1 LSTGTD
7 TRPAPRP
14 AKGGDGSLPS
24 RQTATAA
31 QRPPALPAEAPSPV
45 PSAIVTDDRGL
56 VCAVSAHLDQL
67 GLDTS
72 PERIGRHWTELF
84 PAFRRLPAYPGSG
97 DDDFVVLIESTRT
110 AFRVTRIQLRGG
122 EDGDA
127 GALLLLRPVE
137 QAGCEAGL
145 MCSLST
151 LSQIASK
158 VAHEINN
165 PLTTISGWM
174 QIFLADAGPEDP
186 IREQFASI
194 QEELDRIS
202 RIVERLVDFAQHP
215 KSETELLDLNELV
228 RNITAFLA
236 YQMQHAN
243 VAMETDLSPLVGVV
257 EGNPSELK
265 QVFLNLML
273 NARHAMP
280 EGGWL
285 RVTTRVS
292 PDGAN
297 AEVRFIDTGHGVP
310 AEVQDRVFELHFT
323 TRGDEGGNGIGLA
336 LSRGI
341 VERVKGQLELEATSP
356 DGTTFLVRLPL
367 SRTS

>member
-1 LSTGTD
+1 MGTD
-7 TRPAPRP
+7 TRPAPQALR
-14 AKGGDGSLPS
+14 SS
-24 RQTATAA
+24 AA
-31 QRPPALPAEAPSPV
+31 DETAEAPSPV

-97 DDDFVVLIESTRT
+97 DDDFVVLVESTRS
-110 AFRVTRIQLRGG
+110 AFRVTRIALRGG

-127 GALLLLRPVE
+127 GGPAGVPAGVLLLRPVE
-137 QAGCEAGL
+137 QAGCETGL
-145 MCSLST
+145 LCSLST
-151 LSQIASK
+151 LSQVASR

-174 QIFLADAGPEDP
+174 QIFLADAGPDDP

-202 RIVERLVDFAQHP
+202 RIVEGLVDFAQQP
-215 KSETELLDLNELV
+215 KSETELLDVNELV

-236 YQMQHAN
+236 YQMKHAN
-243 VAMETDLSPLVGVV
+243 VTIETDLSPRVGVV
-257 EGNPSELK
+257 DGNTGELK
-265 QVFLNLML
+265 QVFLNLLL

-280 EGGWL
+280 EGGRL
-285 RVTTRVS
+285 RVTTAVS
-292 PDGAN
+292 PDAAS
-297 AEVRFIDTGHGVP
+297 AEVRFIDTGHGIP
-310 AEVQDRVFELHFT
+310 AEVRDRVFEPYFT
-323 TRGDEGGNGIGLA
+323 TRGGEGGNGIGLA
-336 LSRGI
+336 LSRGM
-341 VERVKGQLELEATSP
+341 VRKLNGELDIEATSP
-356 DGTTFLVRLPL
+356 AGTTFLVRLPL